1 MGRSLSRAYHL
12 IALLNAR
19 FEKSDMASL
28 FSCIFCIARELF
40 LMSFSF
46 GLSLVNLDDHIL
58 SGVVSVNGGDVVELP
73 LVTAVLVI
81 GDTVVIPTDNA
92 STTLGGGGLSSLH
105 YLPSH
110 VRDGPP
116 SASRR
121 PYSPYQRI
129 CTPASPQA
137 SSSLG
142 SAIGTRRCTRCA
154 YQHTSPFLT

>member
-46 GLSLVNLDDHIL
+46 GLSLVNLDDRVL
-58 SGVVSVNGGDVVELP
+58 LGVVIVNGGNVIELL

-81 GDTVVIPTDNA
+81 GDTVVIPTVDA
-92 STTLGGGGLSSLH
+92 STILGGGG
-105 YLPSH
+105 YP
-110 VRDGPP
+110 
-116 SASRR
+116 
-121 PYSPYQRI
+121 
-129 CTPASPQA
+129 
-137 SSSLG
+137 
-142 SAIGTRRCTRCA
+142 RCTGCLLTCA
-154 YQHTSPFLT
+154 ADRHLLCSILILLIGEFAHPHCLRHRQP